1 MHAVGAGA
9 GLIGVTQSQN
19 DQVVEYGYILRVCT
33 VVEFPDVRCILV
45 LTEEIY
51 LSSLLINYLVSLM
64 VLPFEFTC
72 ASFF

>member
-33 VVEFPDVRCILV
+33 ILEFPDVRAIHV
-45 LTEEIY
+45 LIED
-51 LSSLLINYLVSLM
+51 LLIG
-64 VLPFEFTC
+64 
-72 ASFF
+72 

>member
-33 VVEFPDVRCILV
+33 VVEFPDVRSIHV
-45 LTEEIY
+45 LTSQI
-51 LSSLLINYLVSLM
+51 S
-64 VLPFEFTC
+64 
-72 ASFF
+72 